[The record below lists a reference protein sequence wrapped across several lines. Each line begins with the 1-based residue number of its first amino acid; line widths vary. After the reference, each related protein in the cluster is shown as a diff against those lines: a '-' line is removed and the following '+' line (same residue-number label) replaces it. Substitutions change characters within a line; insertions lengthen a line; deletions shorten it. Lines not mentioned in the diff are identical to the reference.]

1 MDTNIE
7 IKQVNPMDEE
17 VLEEWVRVTDDK
29 HILGVCA
36 TRIKNSNWPWHVGIY
51 VAEYI
56 RAEPLQSEL
65 QLAITN
71 ALNAIPGVTGA
82 RQEDREVWVVQG
94 NVSGRSLILASA
106 IALDRLADATRSAY
120 ENLHKSITPK

>member
-36 TRIKNSNWPWHVGIY
+36 TRTKNSNWPWRVFISI
-51 VAEYI
+51 AEYI
-56 RAEPLQSEL
+56 RTEPLQSEL
-65 QLAITN
+65 QAAITN
-71 ALNAIPGVTGA
+71 ALNTIIGVTEA

-94 NVSGRSLILASA
+94 NVSGRTLILASS
-106 IALDRLADATRSAY
+106 IALDSLADDTRSAY
-120 ENLHKSITPK
+120 ANLHKSITPK